1 MCCGVSF
8 NLVARSMSGS
18 SEVVLGEIHVVA
30 RLEMGSEKLILFPT
44 DSRIIVARVGK
55 RGAGEMAGVGML
67 GRLSGVLE
75 NLFKGGR
82 ESLSRQGLSSRSP
95 REILASHRDN
105 FALSYGEI
113 VRIEVH
119 KETLTTRIMILT
131 DRDKLEFYTGVS
143 LDKIENVLGKNLSSK
158 MLPSEPDLIHRERH
172 AKPHGRGRDQRDR
185 RSVRLH
191 RLLVSIHKSDR
202 RHSGPKY
209 SIHGKHLWIV
219 G

>member
-1 MCCGVSF
+1 
-8 NLVARSMSGS
+8 MSGS

-143 LDKIENVLGKNLSSK
+143 LDKIENVLGKNLRSK
-158 MLPSEPDLIHRERH
+158 MIIN
-172 AKPHGRGRDQRDR
+172 R
-185 RSVRLH
+185 R
-191 RLLVSIHKSDR
+191 
-202 RHSGPKY
+202 
-209 SIHGKHLWIV
+209 
-219 G
+219 